1 MKRILTALVLIPPVV
16 YLILAAPL
24 AATTTVIALICLL
37 CYHEYRG
44 LAAGHGAG
52 TAGPFGYAAGIV
64 FLLAPGE
71 YSAILLTVVA
81 MLSLGLA
88 LRNSDMRQVLPQ
100 AAFVFLG
107 VVYIFGPWR
116 CAIALR
122 EMDPHLLFYAV
133 VLNWVG
139 DSAAYYGG
147 RTFGKHR
154 LAPVL
159 SPKKTW
165 EGTLCSVAASGIF
178 GLLYLGRF
186 VPEIPVWQVIALS
199 VLANVSGQ
207 IGDLA
212 ESSVKRGA
220 GVKDSG
226 SLLPGHGGW
235 LDRLDSTL
243 FSLPVVYFWVT
254 SPWLG

>member
-1 MKRILTALVLIPPVV
+1 MKRVLTALVLIPPAV
-16 YLILAAPL
+16 YLIFAAPSV
-24 AATTTVIALICLL
+24 AAAAAIAVLCLL

-44 LAAGHGAG
+44 LVAGHGAG
-52 TAGPFGYAAGIV
+52 TAGPFGYAAGLI
-64 FLLAPGE
+64 FLLAPAE
-71 YSAILLTVVA
+71 HTALLLTLVA
-81 MLSLGLA
+81 MFSLCLA
-88 LRNSDMRQVLPQ
+88 LRNSDLRQVLPQ
-100 AAFVFLG
+100 AAFVFIG

-116 CAIALR
+116 CAVALR
-122 EMDPHLLFYAV
+122 EMNPHLLFYAL

-147 RTFGKHR
+147 RAFGKHK

-165 EGTLCSVAASGIF
+165 EGTLFSVATSVIF
-178 GLLYLGRF
+178 GVVYLGRF
-186 VPEIPVWQVIALS
+186 VPEVPVWEVIALS
-199 VLANVSGQ
+199 ALANVAGQ
-207 IGDLA
+207 IGDLT
-212 ESSVKRGA
+212 ESSIKRGA

-226 SLLPGHGGW
+226 TLLPGHGGW

-254 SPWLG
+254 SPWFR